1 MQQNNNNPTAS
12 STSTGIS
19 LTPSSRKLAYF
30 DANTDQTQE
39 SAYYPKS
46 QVLNPQEK
54 PIIERL
60 KHKFTTRDGIVGD
73 YDYKALW

>member
-1 MQQNNNNPTAS
+1 MQQNNNNTTTGSS
-12 STSTGIS
+12 STGTS
-19 LTPSSRKLAYF
+19 LTSSSRKLGYL
-30 DANTDQTQE
+30 DDNTDQTQE

-46 QVLNPQEK
+46 QVLNPEEK

-60 KHKFTTRDGIVGD
+60 KHKFTTRDGIMGD